1 MVEDSFD
8 GHEDVL
14 DAVIFENTEWGK
26 QVRMTVSEFL
36 GNHYLGLREYYLD
49 FSGDWLPTK
58 NGMSFPYNLDT
69 TTNMFQAFT
78 NILSRAEVLAEVARY
93 CDALPKT
100 DTEVID
106 KEPT

>member
-1 MVEDSFD
+1 MVEDSFE

-14 DAVIFENTEWGK
+14 DAVIFENKEWGK

-78 NILSRAEVLAEVARY
+78 SILSRAEVLAEVFKLSEER
-93 CDALPKT
+93 DLETKKVV
-100 DTEVID
+100 D
-106 KEPT
+106 

>member
-78 NILSRAEVLAEVARY
+78 SILSRAEVLAEVFKLSEER
-93 CDALPKT
+93 DLESKK
-100 DTEVID
+100 VID
-106 KEPT
+106 

>member
-1 MVEDSFD
+1 MVEDNFD
-8 GHEDVL
+8 DHEDVL

-26 QVRMTVSEFL
+26 QVRMTVSKFRD
-36 GNHYLGLREYYLD
+36 NHYLGLREYYLD

-78 NILSRAEVLAEVARY
+78 SILSRAEVLAEVFKLSEAR
-93 CDALPKT
+93 DS
-100 DTEVID
+100 ED
-106 KEPT
+106 KKVLD